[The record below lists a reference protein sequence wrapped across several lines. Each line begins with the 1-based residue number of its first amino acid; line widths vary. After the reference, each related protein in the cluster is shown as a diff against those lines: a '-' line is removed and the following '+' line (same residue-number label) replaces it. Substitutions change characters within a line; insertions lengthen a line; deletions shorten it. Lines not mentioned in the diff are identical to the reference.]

1 MKTLALAP
9 SFGLEIHGLR
19 LQSLRSPADWAEFKA
34 LLHGAQVL
42 VVRDQQLSFDEL
54 KHINRQLGEPDS
66 QYPPEY
72 RLAGHPEIFVISN
85 LVEDG
90 KRVGSTTNGRD
101 WHTDAIYAE
110 RPNEFTMLYT
120 VEAPRT
126 GGATM
131 FANMF
136 DAYEALPEATKQRLQ
151 GLRCRHSYVQA
162 YSLRRGER
170 PQFSDDQLR
179 ALFPD
184 VAHPIVRTH
193 PVTGRKGLFIGRT
206 TAIGIEGPE
215 GTQGAAG
222 AADRTLIDELLA
234 HAVESRFT
242 LAHHARP
249 GDFIVWDNA
258 GLMHTATAY
267 DEVNDRRLVYRMLTQ
282 GSRPF

>member
-9 SFGLEIHGLR
+9 TFGLEILGLR
-19 LQSLRSPADWAEFKA
+19 LQSLRSPAEWDEFKA
-34 LLHGAQVL
+34 LLHEAQVL

-54 KHINRQLGEPDS
+54 KQVNRQLGEPDS

-72 RLAGHPEIFVISN
+72 RLDGHPEIFVISN
-85 LVEDG
+85 LVENG
-90 KRVGSTTNGRD
+90 RRVGSTTNGRD
-101 WHTDAIYAE
+101 WHTDAIYAD
-110 RPNEFTMLYT
+110 RPNAFTMLYT
-120 VEAPRT
+120 VEAPRA

-131 FANMF
+131 FANMY
-136 DAYEALPEATKQRLQ
+136 DAYEALPESTRNQLQ

-162 YSLRRGER
+162 YGLRRGER
-170 PQFSDDQLR
+170 PQFSDEQLR

-193 PVTGRKGLFIGRT
+193 PVTGRKGLYIGRT
-206 TAIGIEGPE
+206 TAVGIEGSE
-215 GTQGAAG
+215 GRNDEK
-222 AADRTLIDELLA
+222 DRGLIDELLA
-234 HAVESRFT
+234 HAVQPRFT

-267 DEVNDRRLVYRMLTQ
+267 DEVNDRRRVYRMLTK